1 MRHTPAGQLRDTH
14 TARSEIL
21 ASYTLGGLLVYAALA
36 PAIVTLLVAP
46 AVVGAFALGVGSA
59 VIVSRIRARRSTAT
73 DDGDATSGSERRP
86 S

>member
-1 MRHTPAGQLRDTH
+1 MRRTPARQLRDTH

-21 ASYTLGGLLVYAALA
+21 ASYTLSELLVYAALG
-36 PAIVTLLVAP
+36 PAIVTLLAAP

-59 VIVSRIRARRSTAT
+59 VIISRIRARGSTAT
-73 DDGDATSGSERRP
+73 DDGDTMSSSERRP